1 MSVSGKVGAV
11 YRTDGNPSVAF
22 TGEAT
27 NANAT
32 YTRYVIANAA
42 KRFWDDSVPPVV
54 KKNGT
59 VVSSGYSIEYAG
71 GVVVFTSPL
80 LGTDAVTVGGNYFSI
95 VQCATMFNWK
105 ADINQDLKEV
115 TTFASQGWKEQIA
128 TVKSWSASSE
138 GYWADGTFAGL
149 LGKNIAIVLYVDY
162 SGNKRYEGYMYLK
175 KNSVNTAVDDVVKE
189 SLDIEGDGPLY
200 YHDA

>member
-1 MSVSGKVGAV
+1 MSVCGKVGAV

-32 YTRYVIANAA
+32 YTRYTISNVA
-42 KRFWDDSVPPVV
+42 KRFWDPSVPPIVE
-54 KKNGT
+54 KNGT
-59 VVSSGYSIEYAG
+59 VVSSGYTVEYAG
-71 GVVVFTSPL
+71 GSIVFDTPLVETDVVT
-80 LGTDAVTVGGNYFSI
+80 AGGNYFNI
-95 VQCATMFNWK
+95 VQCVTMFNWK

-115 TTFASQGWKEQIA
+115 TTFASQGWKEQLA

-149 LGKNIAIVLYVDY
+149 LGVNIAIVLYVDY
-162 SGNKRYEGYMYLK
+162 IGNKRYEGYMYLK

-200 YHDA
+200 YHDV